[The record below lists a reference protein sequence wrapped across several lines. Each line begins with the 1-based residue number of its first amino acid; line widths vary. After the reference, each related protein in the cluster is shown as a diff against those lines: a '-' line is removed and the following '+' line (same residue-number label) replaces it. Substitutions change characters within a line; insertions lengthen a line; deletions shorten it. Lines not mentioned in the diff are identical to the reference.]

1 MNCRDYQH
9 HITLLL
15 YEELQ
20 DGGRTQLEAHLRE
33 CANCQDVYESERSMH
48 SVLAE
53 DTTGWDVPS
62 DLLVESRRGLADE
75 LDRMEK
81 KRSWWRVPA
90 FSVVFTPMRM
100 LESAALIA
108 MGLAL
113 GVYFTNQ
120 QLPVAAPAVA
130 ENQGQA
136 SAIST
141 LPRNSTISNLQV
153 VKADPVTGQVELS
166 GEVSQPLRFQG
177 RMDDQMVVQLL
188 VGALRDSNPGSRLKA
203 VEVLSRKPNDES
215 IEEVLINALV
225 YDPDPGVRSK
235 ALEVLK
241 EHAHEEHV
249 RAALV
254 HTLASD
260 INAANRIE
268 AIDALTTRNPN
279 DVQLART
286 IQEVT
291 KEDDNQYVRAKSLQ
305 FVGTAK

>member
-15 YEELQ
+15 YEELP

-33 CANCQDVYESERSMH
+33 CADCQDVYESERSMH

-62 DLLVESRRGLADE
+62 DLLVESRRGLANE

-120 QLPVAAPAVA
+120 QLPVPAPTA
-130 ENQGQA
+130 ENQAPA
-136 SAIST
+136 STIST
-141 LPRNSTISNLQV
+141 IPRNGTISNLQV
-153 VKADPVTGQVELS
+153 VKADPTTGQVELS
-166 GEVSQPLRFQG
+166 GEVSQPLRVQG

-203 VEVLSRKPNDES
+203 VEVLSHKPNDES

-241 EHAHEEHV
+241 EHAHEQHV
-249 RAALV
+249 RAAFM
-254 HTLASD
+254 HTLANDS
-260 INAANRIE
+260 NASNRIE
-268 AIDALTTRNPN
+268 AIEALRTRNPN
-279 DVQLART
+279 DVELAKT

-291 KEDDNQYVRAKSLQ
+291 KTDDNEYVRAKSLQ